1 MHRLRASLA
10 NVPTIDS
17 SPQVAATVVSGA
29 RLKLALCASGGG
41 HVRQILDLE
50 NVWREHDYFFVTE
63 DLALGRSIAAQ
74 HRTLFVAHYALG
86 QARLG
91 APFRMLVAALV
102 NLLQSLAIVFRER
115 PDVVITTGAG
125 SMFFVLLCARLWGAK
140 IILIDSLA
148 RFTAP
153 SAFARIAGPMAH
165 VRISQSHAS
174 ADRWNATETFD
185 PLCVLDAPRPP
196 KEALL
201 FATVGAT
208 LPFDRLVRMVE
219 EAKRDGLLPERV
231 IVQVGDGRYLP
242 VGVDEVRD
250 AIPFEEVKDILRRAD
265 IVVCHGG
272 TGSLITALQQGCRV
286 IAVPR
291 LFELGEHYDNHQL
304 EITAAFGQRG
314 LLAVVDQ
321 TQTFESALA
330 KVRAQP
336 PIMATTE
343 LTALSGYI
351 TGLLTTWPKNRQ
363 PRVRLAS

>member
-1 MHRLRASLA
+1 MAASPPA
-10 NVPTIDS
+10 E
-17 SPQVAATVVSGA
+17 AAGGSGSGKT
-29 RLKLALCASGGG
+29 LKLALCASGGG

-50 NVWREHDYFFVTE
+50 SVWRDHDFFFVTE
-63 DLALGRSIAAQ
+63 DLALGRSIAAK

-91 APFRMLVAALV
+91 APLRMLAAALR
-102 NLLQSLAIVFRER
+102 NLFQSLAIVLRER
-115 PDVVITTGAG
+115 PDAVITTGAG
-125 SMFFVLLCARLWGAK
+125 SMFFMLLCARLLGAK
-140 IILIDSLA
+140 IILIDSFA

-165 VRISQSHAS
+165 VRVSQSHAS
-174 ADRWNATETFD
+174 AAQWQATETFD
-185 PLCVLDAPRPP
+185 PLCVLDGARPV
-196 KEALL
+196 KEPLL

-219 EAKRDGLLPERV
+219 AAKRDGLLPERV

-242 VGVDEVRD
+242 DGVDEVRD

-291 LFELGEHYDNHQL
+291 LFALGEHYDDHQL
-304 EITAAFGQRG
+304 EITAAFAQRG
-314 LLAVVDQ
+314 LLAVVDEEQ
-321 TQTFESALA
+321 DFAAALA
-330 KVRAQP
+330 AVRAQEP
-336 PIMATTE
+336 VMATTD
-343 LTALSGYI
+343 LTALSGYLSD
-351 TGLLTTWPKNRQ
+351 LLNVGTA
-363 PRVRLAS
+363 VRAARARRRSAA